1 MGEFSDKVDS
11 SDHDASESAS
21 GPALDSEAEELAD
34 EHAAPSDNILL
45 AGQAKKSSSVP
56 DHCHSNQLNKE
67 LRVRDNRRKHE
78 RSRARQATKAIKMIS
93 QQDLVSE

>member
-34 EHAAPSDNILL
+34 EHEAPSDNVWL
-45 AGQAKKSSSVP
+45 AGQAKKSSSLS
-56 DHCHSNQLNKE
+56 DHNHSNHGSSSWAMEATEAFDCL
-67 LRVRDNRRKHE
+67 LR
-78 RSRARQATKAIKMIS
+78 RS
-93 QQDLVSE
+93 E